1 MKEKMLLIILIA
13 LSLFLFGCP
22 GGVTDAFNSCD
33 DCNDSISDYVEINGL
48 PDDVETFEAD
58 NYWTVTYWYWCKGV
72 SRTWVQTS
80 CDCDQSTYTF
90 NPICF

>member
-1 MKEKMLLIILIA
+1 MKKITLMFLIVLLL
-13 LSLFLFGCP
+13 GCTD
-22 GGVTDAFNSCD
+22 GGIGDPFNVCD

-58 NYWTVTYWYWCKGV
+58 NYWSVTYWYWCKGV